1 MADQGFFDGGYARG
15 TTNDAQRAAREMLAR
30 KQFEVDKTEA
40 LARPSSSKPVSA
52 ALNPDVLDP
61 LRGSKFVAK
70 EAVVA
75 RVLDMDPGSVSN
87 RIAKKHLIDQQLYEA
102 PPLPVVTLS
111 AALIEEQGREFK
123 QRLQHELQQE
133 QFLRQYSETL
143 NLLVKTR
150 ACLTCGANFAY
161 CDSINAWQCRFHTGF
176 RRGSHWDC
184 CGLPAVSGTD
194 SYALYRSYAGW
205 GSSCTPIDHLD
216 LDQLSPGSANGRG
229 MWMVPLA
236 LVKAFGPRKL
246 WKPMVL
252 SEKEGRDLWKER
264 VWDIRARNDI
274 TAGERA
280 AQMASR
286 WSGAAAGTEASGRVL
301 DPDSDNEDRVLTEAR
316 VRKGTWASRPVDDDT
331 LQFRYANPEA
341 IAAEKRRDRYDSYAA
356 KRDFVF
362 LPVSP
367 VPLGPFSLV
376 NASNFDFVTEEAR
389 R

>member
-15 TTNDAQRAAREMLAR
+15 TTNDAQRAAREILAR
-30 KQFEVDKTEA
+30 KQLEVDTTDA
-40 LARPSSSKPVSA
+40 LAKAATKPISA
-52 ALNPDVLDP
+52 VLNPDVLDP

-75 RVLDMDPGSVSN
+75 RVLDMDAGSVAN
-87 RIAKKHLIDQQLYEA
+87 RIAKQHLIEQQLYNA
-102 PPLPVVTLS
+102 APLPVVTLS
-111 AALIEEQGREFK
+111 AALIEEQGRDFK
-123 QRLQHELQQE
+123 QRLQQELQQE

-150 ACLTCGANFAY
+150 ACLTCGSNFAY

-216 LDQLSPGSANGRG
+216 LDPLSPGSASGRG
-229 MWMVPLA
+229 MWMLPLA
-236 LVKAFGPRKL
+236 LVKALGPRKL
-246 WKPMVL
+246 WKPAVL
-252 SEKEGRDLWKER
+252 SEKEGRDLWGAR
-264 VWDIRARNDI
+264 VWDIRARGDI

-286 WSGAAAGTEASGRVL
+286 WSGNVAESAGRVL
-301 DPDSDNEDRVLTEAR
+301 DPDSDTEDRVLTEAR
-316 VRKGTWASRPVDDDT
+316 VRKGTWASRAVDDDS

-341 IAAEKRRDRYDSYAA
+341 ILAERRRDRYDSYAA

-389 R
+389 K